1 MYKNALWFDQYM
13 TPQKYDNLE
22 AFTAEI
28 MRSIDTV
35 PIEGIQN
42 AVKMFQSRVRKVKDS
57 KGDNCHNIN

>member
-1 MYKNALWFDQYM
+1 M

-42 AVKMFQSRVRKVKDS
+42 AVKMFPSRVRKVKDS
-57 KGDNCHNIN
+57 KGDHCHNIN